1 MMNKEQKH
9 WLLAFFF
16 LLFLQLDLAIFFGTQ
31 KESMHNDEFYSYY
44 STNGLH
50 GLSLKD
56 REWNDT
62 GLLFQELIVTNEGR
76 FHYANVYKNQEK
88 DVHPPLYY
96 FLLHTVCSFFP
107 NQYSKWFGLVINF
120 AFFILS
126 FFLLCLLSYELTKNK
141 MLAFLTC
148 FLYGFSPGT
157 LSGIVFIRM
166 YTMLTFWFLLLS
178 YVHLNM
184 LKKQNRAFSKSQLL
198 LLFFVILCGC
208 LTQYYFL
215 VFLFFIS
222 LGYSMYLLIQKR
234 WKKWILY
241 GITVLSSIFAAF
253 FLYPASFSH
262 IFMDYRGKDVQT
274 AFMDQDVFFER
285 LLYFFHLI
293 NEHSFYGSLI
303 GIFLFFIVSFGIIL
317 FLRPKKEKSVFSSI
331 TPGFSILFLGTL
343 GYFVMISK
351 ITLMLGEESNRYFVP
366 VLGLMYFYLSF
377 AFVWVFKNIDNIFS
391 MKGKGVR
398 IGMTIL
404 FLFFTSIYLLGYTHG
419 HILFL
424 YPEQKE
430 QIAFAKEHRESD
442 IIVLSHNY
450 WIWNNLNEI
459 IQYKEIFYVQDDNM
473 SPLMDERIQKSP
485 YLIAYVNNMEE
496 EKTEPYLS
504 FLKENTGIDFY
515 ELLYKTR
522 FYDVYCFQR

>member
-1 MMNKEQKH
+1 MDIGQKH
-9 WLLAFFF
+9 WKIAFFC
-16 LLFLQLDLAIFFGTQ
+16 LLFLQLSLAVFFGTQ

-62 GLLFQELIVTNEGR
+62 ALLFQELIVTNEGR

-96 FLLHTVCSFFP
+96 FLLHTVCSLFP
-107 NQYSKWFGLVINF
+107 NMYSKWFGLVINLI
-120 AFFILS
+120 FFILT
-126 FFLLCLLSYELTKNK
+126 FFLLGLLSYELTKDK
-141 MLAFLTC
+141 ILVFLTC

-166 YTMLTFWFLLLS
+166 YMMLAFWFLLLS
-178 YVHLNM
+178 YVHLKM
-184 LKKQNRAFSKSQLL
+184 LKRRNSPFSRFQLFFL
-198 LLFFVILCGC
+198 SFVILCGC

-222 LGYSMYLLIQKR
+222 FGYSLFLLREKR
-234 WKKWILY
+234 WKEWILY
-241 GITVLSSIFAAF
+241 GISVLGSIFIAF

-262 IFMDYRGKDVQT
+262 IFTDYRGKDVQT
-274 AFMDQDVFFER
+274 AFWDQDVFLER
-285 LLYFFHLI
+285 LLYFFQLI
-293 NEHSFYGSLI
+293 NEHSFYGTLI
-303 GIFLFFIVSFGIIL
+303 GIFLFFLVSFLIL
-317 FLRPKKEKSVFSSI
+317 NIFLQKKWKSILSSI
-331 TPGFSILFLGTL
+331 HPGFSILFLGTL
-343 GYFVMISK
+343 GYFLIISK

-366 VLGLMYFYLSF
+366 ILGLLYFFLSF
-377 AFVWVFKNIDNIFS
+377 VFVWIFKNVDSIFS
-391 MKGKGVR
+391 TKGKGLK
-398 IGMTIL
+398 IGMAIV
-404 FLFFTSIYLLGYTHG
+404 FLFFTSIYFLGYTHG

-430 QIAFAKEHRESD
+430 QIAFAKKHRESD
-442 IIVLSHNY
+442 VIVLSHNY

-473 SPLMDERIQKSP
+473 SPLIDERIQKSS

-496 EKTEPYLS
+496 EKTEPYLT
-504 FLKENTGIDFY
+504 FLKENTGMDSY

-522 FYDVYCFQR
+522 FYDVYSFQR